1 MNEQNK
7 QMLLA
12 LIEGLTKSRNGSQFY
27 TGEKYIDENG
37 LKILK
42 KTISNL

>member
-1 MNEQNK
+1 MNEQSK

-12 LIEGLTKSRNGSQFY
+12 LIEGLTKTRGSSQY
-27 TGEKYIDENG
+27 YAGEKYMDENG